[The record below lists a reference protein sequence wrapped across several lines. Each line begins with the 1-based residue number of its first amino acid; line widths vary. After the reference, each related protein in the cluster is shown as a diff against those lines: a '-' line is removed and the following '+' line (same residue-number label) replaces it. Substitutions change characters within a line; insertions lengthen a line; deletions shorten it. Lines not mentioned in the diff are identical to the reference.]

1 MLFVAS
7 QAICKLVW
15 SLYSQNKPR
24 MPKIVFIS
32 QALPPCSLFFLML
45 NISFW
50 SSGMSRKQ
58 NFVIGFRFKSDT
70 AVLTLD
76 CPTFWVF
83 KTEISFSDWGI
94 MWAPKGKPLGGV
106 WGYSPPENSEI
117 LILLNAISTVLRGQF
132 WLSFL
137 RLFLFAWLTWT
148 STWFYFIFRAFFRV
162 FCLSVSG

>member
-1 MLFVAS
+1 ML
-7 QAICKLVW
+7 
-15 SLYSQNKPR
+15 
-24 MPKIVFIS
+24 KILFIS

-58 NFVIGFRFKSDT
+58 NFVIVFRFKSDT

>member
-7 QAICKLVW
+7 QASVDSLVA
-15 SLYSQNKPR
+15 LQPKQTQNAQNTVYKSSTSTLQP
-24 MPKIVFIS
+24 
-32 QALPPCSLFFLML
+32 FFLML

-58 NFVIGFRFKSDT
+58 NFVIVFEFKSDT

-83 KTEISFSDWGI
+83 KTEVSFSDWGI
-94 MWAPKGKPLGGV
+94 MWAPKGKPLGEV

-117 LILLNAISTVLRGQF
+117 LILLNAISVVLRGQF

-137 RLFLFAWLTWT
+137 CSFLFAWLTWT
-148 STWFYFIFRAFFRV
+148 SIRFYFIFRAFFRV